1 MHGGWRTGATPFH
14 PGTETAVWRKLLKAN
29 RSPAKP
35 DSPTFDCPVK
45 MKKIEAMV
53 KPFKFEE
60 VKNAL
65 EELGIQGLTITEVKG
80 CGRQKGHTEIYRGS
94 EYTTDFLP
102 KLKLEI
108 VLADSLADSAVAAI
122 IKSAKTGRIGDG
134 KIFVSAVESA
144 VRIRTGET
152 GSLAV

>member
-80 CGRQKGHTEIYRGS
+80 CGRQKGHRRVYRCS
-94 EYTTDFLP
+94 EYIAGLLP
-102 KLKLEI
+102 RLKREI
-108 VLADSLADSAVAAI
+108 GLAGSLADSAVAGA
-122 IKSAKTGRIGDG
+122 IKSR
-134 KIFVSAVESA
+134 
-144 VRIRTGET
+144 
-152 GSLAV
+152 